1 MVLEA
6 TAGEDGERVIL
17 NGAGADR
24 LRGFCR
30 RNQIFLMVLAGFL
43 VRLGVVI
50 FGFRDQIDPADHHA
64 AFGWEM
70 GWVARS
76 ILEGRGF
83 SAPFFP
89 ATGATAMVPPLF
101 PYLLSGIFHLFGLY
115 TAKAAFAILSI
126 NSLFSA
132 LTAIPLYLSARY
144 ALGEKAA
151 SVAGW
156 GWAVYPYAIY
166 FSGARVW
173 DYALTGLLF
182 TTCFCVAQRLHRQEK
197 LAAWF
202 GFGLV
207 YGVATLANPSVLT
220 MFPVF
225 LLLAVQEMRR
235 NDVPWRLRSV
245 VALAALVAVLMPWTA
260 RNYRAMHFVGPVRDN
275 FWLEC
280 WAGNNGDTF
289 ESNAV
294 WAHPASNPEEMERYE
309 RLGEISYIAEK
320 KALAENFI
328 EHHPLFF
335 AGLSVRRAVSFWT
348 GFWSLS
354 PAYLSREPLEIPD
367 VFYCTGITVLMLVGA
382 RWFWRR
388 DQRGALPYLLLITI
402 FPVTYYVTHATP
414 DYREPIEPEVVVLV
428 AAGTLSLKRRMMP
441 VALVEETSE
450 EEASELVMSMSAV
463 GSLEVG

>member
-1 MVLEA
+1 
-6 TAGEDGERVIL
+6 
-17 NGAGADR
+17 
-24 LRGFCR
+24 
-30 RNQIFLMVLAGFL
+30 MVLAAFL
-43 VRLGVVI
+43 VRVGVVV

-76 ILEGRGF
+76 IFEGRGF

-101 PYLLSGIFHLFGLY
+101 PYLVAGIFHLFGLY

-126 NSLFSA
+126 NSLLSA
-132 LTAIPLYLSARY
+132 LTGIPLYFSARY

-151 SVAGW
+151 AIAGW
-156 GWAVYPYAIY
+156 GWALYPYAIY

-182 TTCFCVAQRLHRQEK
+182 TTCFCLAQRLHRQEK
-197 LAAWF
+197 LVGWV

-207 YGVATLANPSVLT
+207 YGVAALANPSVLT

-225 LLLAVQEMRR
+225 LLLAVLEMRR
-235 NDVPWRLRSV
+235 NDLPWRLRCM

-294 WAHPASNPEEMERYE
+294 WAHPASNPAQM
-309 RLGEISYIAEK
+309 
-320 KALAENFI
+320 
-328 EHHPLFF
+328 
-335 AGLSVRRAVSFWT
+335 
-348 GFWSLS
+348 
-354 PAYLSREPLEIPD
+354 
-367 VFYCTGITVLMLVGA
+367 
-382 RWFWRR
+382 
-388 DQRGALPYLLLITI
+388 
-402 FPVTYYVTHATP
+402 
-414 DYREPIEPEVVVLV
+414 
-428 AAGTLSLKRRMMP
+428 
-441 VALVEETSE
+441 
-450 EEASELVMSMSAV
+450 
-463 GSLEVG
+463 